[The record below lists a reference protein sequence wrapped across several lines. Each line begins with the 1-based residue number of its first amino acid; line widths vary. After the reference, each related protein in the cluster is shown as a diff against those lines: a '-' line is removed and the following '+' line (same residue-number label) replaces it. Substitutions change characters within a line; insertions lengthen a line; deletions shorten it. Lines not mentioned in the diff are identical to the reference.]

1 MSLVSDTKLKHREMS
16 GRQSGHWR
24 AKRTGF
30 FHRTACGEQAQP
42 VSACGRKFMITLLSP
57 KCLASAVLAM
67 TTVATGALA
76 QNPSAPA
83 MTLVV
88 DET

>member
-30 FHRTACGEQAQP
+30 FHRTAAANKLNQFQ
-42 VSACGRKFMITLLSP
+42 
-57 KCLASAVLAM
+57 LAGGS
-67 TTVATGALA
+67 
-76 QNPSAPA
+76 S
-83 MTLVV
+83 
-88 DET
+88 